1 MSGSFEGL
9 APAPQRAGVPPGSQ
23 AFPIPPAT
31 LLQTTS
37 FSSHWSQPSVCLRKA
52 WDLSN
57 SVSSCFCVLMHAQFI

>member
-37 FSSHWSQPSVCLRKA
+37 FSSHWSQPSVRLRKA

-57 SVSSCFCVLMHAQFI
+57 SVFLLVFVF